1 MTGII
6 SIRKLTLGYGGR
18 KDYKKLFSEVSLE
31 IPQGELISL
40 LGRNGTGKSTLLRA
54 IVGLIK
60 PLSGELFIN
69 GGSVAKLSAEDRAKL
84 LSFVSTDTVKVHG
97 FSVWDVVALG
107 RSPYT
112 NWIGRLTDED
122 RAKVSE
128 ALQAVH
134 METFAEKNIDT
145 LSDGERQRVMIAR
158 ALAQDTPVILLD
170 EPTAFLDIPN
180 KYEIAK
186 LLKKLSL
193 EMGKSIIYSTHDLNV
208 AMKLS
213 DKMIIIDNGEFLTGT
228 PSEFRDN
235 GVVSKIFGTDF

>member
-1 MTGII
+1 MNGII
-6 SIRKLTLGYGGR
+6 SLRKLTLGYGSR
-18 KDYKKLFSEVSLE
+18 KEYKKLFDEVSLE

-40 LGRNGTGKSTLLRA
+40 LGRNGTGKSTLLKA
-54 IVGLIK
+54 IAGLIK

-69 GGSVAKLSAEDRAKL
+69 GGSAGQLSAEERARL
-84 LSFVSTDTVKVHG
+84 LSFVSTDAVKVHG
-97 FSVWDVVALG
+97 FTVWDVVALG

-112 NWIGRLTDED
+112 NWIGRLTAED
-122 RAKVSE
+122 HAKVSE
-128 ALQAVH
+128 SLTAVH
-134 METFAEKNIDT
+134 METFAEKSIDT

-186 LLKKLSL
+186 LLKKLSQ

-213 DKMIIIDNGEFLTGT
+213 DEMIIVDQGKFLTGT